1 MLNRCLKH
9 SKEDMKL
16 GANTKIRFKNMCQ
29 ANCLS
34 LIHDL
39 CIGVGVPISS
49 HCIRNSKQLK
59 FRNPEIQNERRRLKC
74 KQQMSALWGK
84 PSILQNIFLTKW
96 IMNHWTLF
104 TCINN
109 LQVQI
114 KPAKPLHFQQ
124 MLMRSH
130 SQKLHLAWQNVS
142 FFVTSEVSPQFISCA
157 NRLRF

>member
-1 MLNRCLKH
+1 
-9 SKEDMKL
+9 MKQL
-16 GANTKIRFKNMCQ
+16 QEQIK
-29 ANCLS
+29 
-34 LIHDL
+34 IHDTVVI
-39 CIGVGVPISS
+39 CFGGWGWAANIFSCKKREKPIFMVAV
-49 HCIRNSKQLK
+49 HCIRNSKQ
-59 FRNPEIQNERRRLKC
+59 FNFHNPDIQNERRRPKY

-84 PSILQNIFLTKW
+84 PSIQQNIFLTKW

-114 KPAKPLHFQQ
+114 KPANPLHFQQ

>member
-1 MLNRCLKH
+1 MCSSSIFLTVIFVAFADTTKTGRQMLYFLCPPFWYYQFSTYFMCLH
-9 SKEDMKL
+9 
-16 GANTKIRFKNMCQ
+16 
-29 ANCLS
+29 
-34 LIHDL
+34 
-39 CIGVGVPISS
+39 
-49 HCIRNSKQLK
+49 HCIRNSKQ
-59 FRNPEIQNERRRLKC
+59 FNFHNPDIQNERRRPKY

-84 PSILQNIFLTKW
+84 PSIQQNIFLTKW

-114 KPAKPLHFQQ
+114 KPANPLHFQQ